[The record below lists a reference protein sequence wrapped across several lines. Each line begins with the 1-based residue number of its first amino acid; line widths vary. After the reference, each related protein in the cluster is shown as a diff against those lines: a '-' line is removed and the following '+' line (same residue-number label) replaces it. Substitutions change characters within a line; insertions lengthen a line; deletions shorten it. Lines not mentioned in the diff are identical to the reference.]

1 MKATKDIK
9 RGRNGTT
16 FDFSG
21 MKEPDTFTKNGY
33 QLQAVSTNGINYV
46 TSFIA
51 MHEGRRIY
59 GYYDYQ
65 KAQYVEESIC

>member
-1 MKATKDIK
+1 MKAMKDIK
-9 RGRNGTT
+9 RGRKGTL

-21 MKEPDTFTKNGY
+21 MREPDAFINDGY

-51 MHEGRRIY
+51 THQDQRVY

-65 KAQYVEESIC
+65 KARYVEESIC